1 METSAVRQAVRA
13 LLRRV
18 KRPAEDRRENRRVQT
33 DQATREYEVFLER
46 IAVPLFRQVANVLRA
61 ESYPFDVFT
70 PAGSVRLMSP
80 RGNDNYIEVALDTKG
95 VAPKLLG
102 RVSRSRGGDV
112 TQTELVL
119 NATTDIDALT
129 EMDLLGFVLAELE
142 PFVEAG
148 GAS

>member
-18 KRPAEDRRENRRVQT
+18 KRPADDRRENRRVQT

-46 IAVPLFRQVANVLRA
+46 IAVPLFKQVANVLRA

-148 GAS
+148 NAS

>member
-46 IAVPLFRQVANVLRA
+46 IAVPLFKQVANVLRA
-61 ESYPFDVFT
+61 ESYSFDVFT

>member
-18 KRPAEDRRENRRVQT
+18 KGPAEDRRENRRVQT
-33 DQATREYEVFLER
+33 DQAAREYEVFLER
-46 IAVPLFRQVANVLRA
+46 IAVPLFRQVANVLRS
-61 ESYPFDVFT
+61 ENYPFDVFT

-102 RVSRSRGGDV
+102 RVSRSRSGDV

-142 PFVEAG
+142 PFVDAG
-148 GAS
+148 GAT